1 MLRVEA
7 VALENWK
14 KVVPAKV
21 TWVLGRSLERRMELL
36 PGTVISWRVM
46 AVQEATA
53 VGMSVKAVTVV
64 LHAVVVGAEV
74 LEVGFVVVVGVVA
87 DVEEMLGVLEG
98 VLEGARVTVT
108 VEAGAV
114 TVEAGAVTLDE
125 GQIRS
130 SQILVPQEYSRRS
143 SDSNSGGRN
152 GSRGRLSDSNGRR
165 RSSNTISG
173 IRDDQT

>member
-1 MLRVEA
+1 MRWPGAPETVTLVPVTVIMLRVEA

-14 KVVPAKV
+14 NVVPAKV

-64 LHAVVVGAEV
+64 LHAVVGVEEGLEV
-74 LEVGFVVVVGVVA
+74 VEVEVVEGEVGFV
-87 DVEEMLGVLEG
+87 EEMLDVLDVLLMGAGV
-98 VLEGARVTVT
+98 T
-108 VEAGAV
+108 V

-125 GQIRS
+125 GQF
-130 SQILVPQEYSRRS
+130 
-143 SDSNSGGRN
+143 
-152 GSRGRLSDSNGRR
+152 
-165 RSSNTISG
+165 
-173 IRDDQT
+173 

>member
-36 PGTVISWRVM
+36 PGTVMDWRVM
-46 AVQEATA
+46 EVQEATA

-64 LHAVVVGAEV
+64 LHAVVVVVGAVV
-74 LEVGFVVVVGVVA
+74 LEVGLEVVVDVLA
-87 DVEEMLGVLEG
+87 EVEEVLGVLEG

-114 TVEAGAVTLDE
+114 TLEE
-125 GQIRS
+125 K
-130 SQILVPQEYSRRS
+130 
-143 SDSNSGGRN
+143 SN
-152 GSRGRLSDSNGRR
+152 
-165 RSSNTISG
+165 
-173 IRDDQT
+173 